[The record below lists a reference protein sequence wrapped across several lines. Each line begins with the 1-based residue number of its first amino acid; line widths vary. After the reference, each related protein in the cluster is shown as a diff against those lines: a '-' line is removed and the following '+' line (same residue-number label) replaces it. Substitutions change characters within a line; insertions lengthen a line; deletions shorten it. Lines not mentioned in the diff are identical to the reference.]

1 MTFLP
6 HSVPKGPKS
15 GRASLKTRKGRAS
28 LKTRKGRASSKTG
41 EGLVIIK
48 TSKALPFGVTN
59 LKVCSQKIVPIFS
72 FFLFGPAG
80 KLQFFQGN
88 FALVADS
95 QASLWAE
102 NCPNF
107 LGFYFSSG
115 FQFRDFFF
123 NLGNCRENLRNFLS
137 ENIISRPEERNVA

>member
-1 MTFLP
+1 VTNLQVYSQKIVPNFWPARKTEGGSGDFLSETSPSWFLNLPDKVCYFNYGPGKLLP

-72 FFLFGPAG
+72 FFLFGPG
-80 KLQFFQGN
+80 PFGPGPFGHL
-88 FALVADS
+88 
-95 QASLWAE
+95 
-102 NCPNF
+102 
-107 LGFYFSSG
+107 
-115 FQFRDFFF
+115 
-123 NLGNCRENLRNFLS
+123 
-137 ENIISRPEERNVA
+137 